1 MLSRSIGKAAGGLVL
16 GLSVAAAAHA
26 APLFEPE
33 TVISRASAN
42 SEPALGKLLA
52 TPSTA
57 TVQEVRVDA
66 AATAQP
72 QLEFELLGQRVQ

>member
-16 GLSVAAAAHA
+16 GLSVVAAAHA
-26 APLFEPE
+26 APLFEPV
-33 TVISRASAN
+33 TVLSRASAS

-57 TVQEVRVDA
+57 TVQEVRV
-66 AATAQP
+66 
-72 QLEFELLGQRVQ
+72 